1 MPIYGGAG
9 DDDDCYYFLVV
20 VTESSVQVIGGVAEE
35 EIRELCN
42 DLFGIDIVR
51 LQVNAREARK
61 TIRIVRRESVNL
73 MSFMNGLPVSQRC
86 GKSWRV

>member
-51 LQVNAREARK
+51 LQVNARGGG
-61 TIRIVRRESVNL
+61 RRFES
-73 MSFMNGLPVSQRC
+73 
-86 GKSWRV
+86 